1 MATKYEITARGVAV
15 TALNIL
21 DGMDHRERWDA
32 LQAAWEVAG
41 MGFIEFTV
49 WIADIA
55 SHSENE
61 LAKQK
66 PQDFCGVY
74 DYEVSCSVGEDIAL
88 FMINNKKLP
97 DEREWKAMFA
107 ERFTDFFERRKE

>member
-1 MATKYEITARGVAV
+1 MATKYEITARGTAV

-32 LQAAWEVAG
+32 LQTAWDAVG

-61 LAKQK
+61 LAKRE

-74 DYEVSCSVGEDIAL
+74 DYEVSYSVGEDIAT
-88 FMINNKKLP
+88 FMIKNNKLP
-97 DEREWKAMFA
+97 DESEWKAMFA
-107 ERFTDFFERRKE
+107 KRFTDFFERKS